1 MTAQEVNL
9 FVQFSYYVAI
19 PLHCLGWHYW
29 LVNKLPQ
36 TVCATTL
43 SISKMFFGQHEWLL
57 VLHHFLCNVHV
68 TQKYGSWT
76 LVTVARMNE
85 VVLHLTSSKFG
96 IFELGVAEDEVLK
109 SMITR
114 NIIPVDL
121 NALVAEERFIYI
133 SS

>member
-1 MTAQEVNL
+1 M
-9 FVQFSYYVAI
+9 
-19 PLHCLGWHYW
+19 
-29 LVNKLPQ
+29 VNKLPQ

-85 VVLHLTSSKFG
+85 VVFHLTSSKFG

-109 SMITR
+109 SISG
-114 NIIPVDL
+114 VGDA
-121 NALVAEERFIYI
+121 ALASQARRAGC
-133 SS
+133 